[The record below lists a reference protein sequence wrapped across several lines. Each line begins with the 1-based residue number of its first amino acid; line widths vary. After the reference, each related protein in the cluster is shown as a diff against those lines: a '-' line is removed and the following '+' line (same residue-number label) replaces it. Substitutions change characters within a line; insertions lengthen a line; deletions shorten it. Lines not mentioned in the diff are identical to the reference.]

1 MMPNAQPASAAEIEI
16 ITSRMVLGKT
26 VADLGLD
33 VLVQQDHFPLIG
45 AGLSRIMGQKAQQ
58 IAVSRLKVPTL
69 WDKRELSVEVDG
81 PDSYTVSKDGNELFK
96 GKVGQFEQHGDVTM
110 LVNSIEADAGTRFTV
125 SKLSNLQAIKMISN
139 NLVVADMGK
148 DTGVLGLTYSGE
160 DPVQISRVLDQ
171 VINNYL
177 YQNIARKSEEAEKS
191 IQFLA
196 QQLPDVRAKLDQAED
211 KLNVFRRKHD
221 SVDMSLE
228 AKSALDSSVSIQT
241 QLNALTFREAEVSQ
255 LFKRIT
261 RPIAPCWKNGK
272 RWMNSRNS

>member
-1 MMPNAQPASAAEIEI
+1 
-16 ITSRMVLGKT
+16 
-26 VADLGLD
+26 
-33 VLVQQDHFPLIG
+33 
-45 AGLSRIMGQKAQQ
+45 MGQKAQQ

-177 YQNIARKSEEAEKS
+177 YQNIARKSEEAEKAFSFLLNNCRMYAPSWIRLKINSTFSAVSMTRS
-191 IQFLA
+191 ICHWKQN
-196 QQLPDVRAKLDQAED
+196 LPLILRSA
-211 KLNVFRRKHD
+211 FRH
-221 SVDMSLE
+221 S
-228 AKSALDSSVSIQT
+228 
-241 QLNALTFREAEVSQ
+241 
-255 LFKRIT
+255 
-261 RPIAPCWKNGK
+261 
-272 RWMNSRNS
+272 